1 MARYRATIRS
11 VVDHR
16 KIELAEFLRTRRA
29 ALTPAETGIATYG
42 TPRRVPGLRRE
53 EVAFLAGMS
62 VNYYTRL
69 EQGESHQMS
78 DSVLEAI
85 AGALR
90 LDETERSHLRHLIRP
105 PVSLPVRHDPGPP
118 VIRDAMRSLV
128 EADAGKVTYLIDQ
141 RLDVL
146 TGNRLFY
153 ALYGLRPGQP
163 LNLARQIFL
172 EQSSRDLL
180 TNWERAARNMAAN
193 LRVST
198 GTHPDDPRLAELIGE
213 LSIKTPDFVRLWAE
227 HPVME
232 CTHSVIEY
240 DHPQV
245 GRLVLSVESL
255 RVTDDLAQQ
264 VCYLSAEPGSDSAGR
279 LRLLAALTS

>member
-1 MARYRATIRS
+1 VADGSISRNHRRVIG
-11 VVDHR
+11 HR

-29 ALTPAETGIATYG
+29 ALTPAETGIPTYNDA
-42 TPRRVPGLRRE
+42 RRVPGLRRE
-53 EVAFLAGMS
+53 EVATLAGMS

-78 DSVLEAI
+78 ESVLEAI

-105 PVSLPVRHDPGPP
+105 PVRHAPSPA
-118 VIRDAMRSLV
+118 IRDTLRSLV
-128 EADAGKVTYLIDQ
+128 EADAGKVAYLIDQ

-153 ALYGLRPGQP
+153 ALYGVTPGQP
-163 LNLARQIFL
+163 LNLARRIFL
-172 EQSSRDLL
+172 EPSSRDLL
-180 TNWERAARNMAAN
+180 TDWERAARNMAAN

-198 GTHPDDPRLAELIGE
+198 GTHPDDPLLAKLIGE
-213 LSIKTPDFVRLWAE
+213 LTIKSPDFVRLWAA

-232 CTHSVIEY
+232 CTHSQMEY

-245 GRLVLSVESL
+245 GHLVLSVESL

-264 VCYLSAEPGSDSAGR
+264 VCYLSAEPGSDSADR
-279 LRLLAALTS
+279 LRLLATLTS